1 MEMVIKNKDGTVY
14 KVRGPNPIMIAQDL
28 WNDFELHNMEFPD
41 DLVSQNSAKK
51 PSKNKI
57 NLGQTI
63 ITKQDESRSE
73 VNVET
78 KPLKQDKILPKKQ
91 EFSLPEIIKTEEK
104 PSPVEKV
111 EEKAKEEDFVEK
123 PKSVNSKLL
132 NYPKTVLCCL
142 PTDVQEKKDMLY
154 GEVTTKITYGKK
166 FTFEAILIEE
176 TDMHLLFWTHLDKI
190 KRFAIFYPKNQEKR
204 WWQADAVKPAPEGF
218 IVKCIPSMHHP
229 NF

>member
-1 MEMVIKNKDGTVY
+1 MVIKNKDGSVY
-14 KVRGPNPIMIAQDL
+14 KVKGPNPIMVAQEL

-41 DLVSQNSAKK
+41 DVVAQAATKK
-51 PSKNKI
+51 PSRNKV

-63 ITKQDESRSE
+63 VTKQEEPRSE
-73 VNVET
+73 VNIST
-78 KPLKQDKILPKKQ
+78 LP
-91 EFSLPEIIKTEEK
+91 
-104 PSPVEKV
+104 KV
-111 EEKAKEEDFVEK
+111 EEKAPIKKEEFSIPEIKKTPENIVKFDENEIIEK
-123 PKSVNSKLL
+123 PKSVNPKLS

-142 PTDVQEKKDMLY
+142 PTDVQEKKDLLY

-176 TDMHLLFWTHLDKI
+176 SDMHLLFWTHLDKI

-204 WWQADAVKPAPEGF
+204 WWQADAIKPAPEGY
-218 IVKCIPSMHHP
+218 IIKCIPSINHP